1 MAEKKEGKTCARMKQ
16 GRGRGSP
23 ADGKTRSGNND
34 PTMAGYKALLGSQ
47 NEKRSIENSL
57 LVSIIIF
64 GMALFVTFPTI
75 AQKLQGLE
83 QEDDFIEIQPWTAVP
98 KLPDEQQ
105 PTREVRREIS
115 LRDFAPFP
123 EFDRPSGHEV
133 IVEDISDLNMDV
145 RDAMTG
151 EMDWGLEGIE
161 APGPI
166 LVAGDITP
174 PEFIERGEKPYP
186 QKARILR
193 RTGTVRI
200 EVVISKAGTL
210 EAIEVLAEE
219 PPDFDFGAAAVTYL
233 RQCEWKPAL
242 QNGKPI
248 YARYRFTFVFKL
260 N

>member
-1 MAEKKEGKTCARMKQ
+1 MAEKKEGKTCARLKQ

-23 ADGKTRSGNND
+23 PNGKTLSGNND
-34 PTMAGYKALLGSQ
+34 ATLASYKAMLGSQ

-64 GMALFVTFPTI
+64 GMALFVTLPTI

-83 QEDDFIEIQPWTAVP
+83 RDDGSIVIPPWTALP
-98 KLPDEQQ
+98 ELPDEQQ

-123 EFDRPSGHEV
+123 EFDRPTGQEV
-133 IVEDISDLNMDV
+133 IVEDISDLNMEV
-145 RDAMTG
+145 RDEMTG
-151 EMDWGLEGIE
+151 EMDWDLEGIE

-174 PEFIERGEKPYP
+174 PQFISRGEKPYP

-193 RTGTVRI
+193 RAGMVRI

-210 EAIEVLAEE
+210 ETIEVLEEE
-219 PPDFDFGAAAVTYL
+219 PPGFDFGEAAVTYL

-242 QNGKPI
+242 QNGRPI
-248 YARYRFTFVFKL
+248 YARYIFTFQFTL